1 MLITFLVIYLI
12 YFFNNKDNNY
22 VLIRD
27 NNKLNNY
34 IMECYSVNNK
44 KVNDLFSSPSII
56 KSYHDIKNNR
66 TIKVNDNLYY
76 FKKVLRESDVLV
88 INVGMEELTISF
100 NNNNLKANYELLNRM
115 YNDIEKLI
123 KEIQKYAFGKII
135 FIGYYNPTNYY
146 DAYIDELFYS
156 INSNLEKLMNK
167 NGIIYVDLYEKIK
180 ANENITDILKIYLD

>member
-12 YFFNNKDNNY
+12 YSFNNEDNNY

-34 IMECYSVNNK
+34 IMECYLVNNK

-56 KSYHDIKNNR
+56 KSYQDIKNNR

-88 INVGMEELTISF
+88 INVGMEELTLSF